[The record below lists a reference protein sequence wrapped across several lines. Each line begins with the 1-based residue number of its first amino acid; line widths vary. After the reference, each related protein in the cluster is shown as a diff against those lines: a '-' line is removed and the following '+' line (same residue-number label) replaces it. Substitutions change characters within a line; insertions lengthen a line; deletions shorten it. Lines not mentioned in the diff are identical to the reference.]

1 MRFSKK
7 ILTSM
12 FIFLAVFV
20 LAVLF
25 INYKTGSEPSTLVA
39 SVFAFCGVEGGCLA
53 LIKSVEATTE
63 KKTVSKRKKNNK

>member
-7 ILTSM
+7 IMVSM
-12 FIFLAVFV
+12 LVFLVLFV

-25 INYKTGSEPSTLVA
+25 ITYKTGSEPSTLVA

-53 LIKSVEATTE
+53 LIKSVETTAE
-63 KKTVSKRKKNNK
+63 KKKPQKKKKK